1 MLVLVD
7 ISYNLHDK
15 SEKTKKKLTKAI
27 FSLLDLKVFKGAGPS
42 AKVLSNFKCPCG
54 SMILHVFRR

>member
-15 SEKTKKKLTKAI
+15 SEKMKKKLTKAI
-27 FSLLDLKVFKGAGPS
+27 FSLKPMVFKRDNITKLEHNIES
-42 AKVLSNFKCPCG
+42 LSRQAK
-54 SMILHVFRR
+54 I